1 MSIRKPYLITQEGLD
16 RLEEEL
22 LHMTTTKREQI
33 AARITRALEDGQDDE
48 FVDNAELEASRN
60 EQSFLEGRIIEI
72 EDILRNYQLIE
83 EQKKKDQVRVGS
95 YVTVMEE
102 GYDEKERYHLVG
114 AAEADPLEGRI
125 SNESPLGAALLG
137 VKKGGTVTI
146 NTPGGSAEFKVVKI
160 E

>member
-1 MSIRKPYLITQEGLD
+1 MSIRKPYLITPDGLA
-16 RLEEEL
+16 RLEEEVEYL
-22 LHMTTTKREQI
+22 KTTKREEI
-33 AARITRALEDGQDDE
+33 AARITRALEDGQDDD

-72 EDILRNYQLIE
+72 EDILRNYELIE
-83 EQKKKDQVRVGS
+83 DQKKKDVVRVGS
-95 YVTVMEE
+95 YVTVVED

-137 VKKGGTVTI
+137 AKKGATVQFKAPSGDI
-146 NTPGGSAEFKVVKI
+146 EFKIVKI